1 MMSKKKVPSNW
12 TIAGVVVAALAL
24 VAGGV
29 YFFTGNCR
37 ENLENCIVDRNA
49 AQKGAAALEA
59 TLDFILERQGTPI
72 VETVEVTRIV
82 TVEVTVPV
90 CDAALCATPT
100 PTPNEC
106 DDHLS
111 NTPCLKI
118 LQPGDTWLGIAE
130 KSPFGDYCRYPE
142 ILTINRRADGTYPR
156 LSGAGNDLKTAIMI
170 PSYAPKGSFQ
180 PKIRD
185 EQGGFEDLPSC
196 DEGGLPCLYVV
207 DESLIFFTYAQ
218 LSQLMYQN
226 NIFGEN
232 IELSNLES
240 DCTGKS
246 VQLRLGAEIVIPRRP
261 TVEPE

>member
-1 MMSKKKVPSNW
+1 MSKKKISNTW
-12 TIAGVVVAALAL
+12 TIAGVAVAALAL

-29 YFFTGNCR
+29 YFYTGNCR

-49 AQKGAAALEA
+49 AQKEAAALEA
-59 TLDFILERQGTPI
+59 TLDSIVAGQGTPI
-72 VETVEVTRIV
+72 IEIVEATRIV

-90 CDAALCATPT
+90 CDLRLCVTPT

-106 DDHLS
+106 NDHLS

-142 ILTINRRADGTYPR
+142 ILTINRRVDGTYPR
-156 LSGAGNDLKTAIMI
+156 LSGADHDINKAITV
-170 PSYAPKGSFQ
+170 PSFAPKGSFQ
-180 PKIRD
+180 PRIRN
-185 EQGGFEDLPSC
+185 EQGGFEDIPSC
-196 DEGGLPCLYVV
+196 DEGGLPCLYIV
-207 DESLIFFTYAQ
+207 DESLNLFTYAQ

-232 IELSNLES
+232 IERANLES
-240 DCTGKS
+240 DCSGKG
-246 VQLRLGAEIVIPRRP
+246 VRLRLGVEIVIPKRP
-261 TVEPE
+261 ALEPE

>member
-1 MMSKKKVPSNW
+1 MTKKKAPIHW
-12 TIAGVVVAALAL
+12 TIASVVVAALAL
-24 VAGGV
+24 VAGGI
-29 YFFTGNCR
+29 YFYTGNCR

-49 AQKGAAALEA
+49 AQKEAASLEA
-59 TLDFILERQGTPI
+59 TLDFIIEGQGTPI

-82 TVEVTVPV
+82 TVEVTIPV
-90 CDAALCATPT
+90 CDVALCATPT
-100 PTPNEC
+100 PAPNEC

-142 ILTINRRADGTYPR
+142 ILTINRKTDGTYPR
-156 LSGAGNDLKTAIMI
+156 LSGADNDLNSAIMI
-170 PSYAPKGSFQ
+170 SSYAPKGSFQ
-180 PKIRD
+180 PKIRN
-185 EQGGFEDLPSC
+185 EQGGFEVIPSC
-196 DEGGLPCLYVV
+196 DEGGLPCIYVV

-232 IELSNLES
+232 IELVNLES
-240 DCTGKS
+240 DCTGKGLR
-246 VQLRLGAEIVIPRRP
+246 LRLGVEIVIPKRP
-261 TVEPE
+261 TIEPD